1 MMRLDRYPTAGLILI
16 SLIAC
21 ETGETVN
28 DIHSAL
34 NETKV
39 HRIVR
44 PTSVA
49 EIQSAIRTA
58 GREGRAVSI
67 AGGRHAMGGQQFGIG
82 TLLLD
87 MSAMDRILEFDR
99 ERGIIELEAG
109 VGWPALLAHLSRV
122 QEGEPRPWGVAQK
135 QTGADRFTIGGSLS
149 ANIHSRGLT
158 MRPLISD
165 VESFTLV
172 GADGI
177 VRLCSREENHEL
189 FSLAA
194 GGYGLF
200 GVIATVVL
208 RLVPRQKLERVV
220 EVRTTDGLVEAF
232 EERIRDG
239 YTYGDFQFS
248 TDEGSEGFLRRG
260 IFACYKPVDDA
271 TPISDQEEGLDEETW
286 RELTLLAHTDRA
298 EVYEVYRDFYRSTDG
313 QIYWSDDHQ
322 LSIYIDGYHRWID
335 EQTGARDP
343 GSEMITELYIP
354 RGALIRFLDNVRE
367 DFIEHDVPLIYGTIR
382 MIEKDDESFL
392 AWAKE
397 RFACVIFNLHVDHT
411 PEGVEKAA
419 VHFRRLI
426 DHAIAEG
433 GSYFLTYHRWAS
445 RRQVETCYPQ
455 FAEFLKIK
463 RKYDPQELFQS
474 EWYRHYRTMFGLN

>member
-1 MMRLDRYPTAGLILI
+1 MAGLFLV
-16 SLIAC
+16 SVLGCA
-21 ETGETVN
+21 TGETVN

-44 PTSVA
+44 PTSVE
-49 EIQSAIRTA
+49 EIQAAIRTA
-58 GREGRAVSI
+58 AQEGRAVSI
-67 AGGRHAMGGQQFGIG
+67 AGGRHAMGGQQFGTG

-109 VGWPALLAHLSRV
+109 VGWPALLAHLNRV
-122 QEGEPRPWGVAQK
+122 QKGDPRPWGVAQK
-135 QTGADRFTIGGSLS
+135 QTGADRFTMGGSLS

-172 GADGI
+172 GADGT
-177 VRLCSREENHEL
+177 VRLCSREENREL

-200 GVIATVVL
+200 GVIATVKL
-208 RLVPRQKLERVV
+208 RLVPRQKVERVV
-220 EVRTTDGLVEAF
+220 EVRTIDGLVEAF
-232 EERIRDG
+232 EQRIRDG

-248 TDEGSEGFLRRG
+248 TDEGSEDFLRRG

-271 TPISDQEEGLDEETW
+271 TPIPDRKVGLDEEMW

-298 EVYEVYRDFYRSTDG
+298 KVYEVYRDFYRSTDG
-313 QIYWSDDHQ
+313 QVYWTDDHQ

-335 EQTGARDP
+335 EETGAPHP
-343 GSEMITELYIP
+343 GSEMITELYVP
-354 RGALIRFLDNVRE
+354 REALVRFLNSVRQ

-382 MIEKDDESFL
+382 MVEKDDESFL

-397 RFACVIFNLHVDHT
+397 PYACVIFNLHVDHT
-411 PEGVEKAA
+411 PEGIEKAA
-419 VHFRRLI
+419 AHFRRLI
-426 DHAIAEG
+426 DGAIEEG

-455 FAEFLKIK
+455 FAEFLKFK
-463 RKYDPQELFQS
+463 RKYDPEERFQS
-474 EWYRHYRTMFGLN
+474 DWYRHYRAMFGSN